1 MAEGAGLDELR
12 AFAESCLAQVY
23 LFVGDLRAALVA
35 GESALMTFEAHGNV
49 WWACRTLWHL
59 ITIANALGEWR
70 QGLEYCRR
78 ALAHGQRVDD
88 LRLKVVAW
96 SRTGST
102 HIQQGDATTGLQC
115 CEQAL
120 ALSPIPYDI
129 AMIRAVR
136 GHGLVKVG
144 EVEAGTTELAE
155 AVVWFDRSHLRYTRS
170 VFALRLGEAY
180 LRQGK
185 HVQART
191 IFEDVFAT
199 SHEAG
204 YRHLIGV
211 AERLLGESFTTEN
224 PALAAPHLEAASRIL
239 EEVGARN
246 EVAKVLVAQANL
258 CYAGG
263 NPTGARQLFE
273 RALTLFETLGTLD
286 EPLRVRAALLKL

>member
-1 MAEGAGLDELR
+1 
-12 AFAESCLAQVY
+12 
-23 LFVGDLRAALVA
+23 
-35 GESALMTFEAHGNV
+35 
-49 WWACRTLWHL
+49 
-59 ITIANALGEWR
+59 
-70 QGLEYCRR
+70 
-78 ALAHGQRVDD
+78 
-88 LRLKVVAW
+88 
-96 SRTGST
+96 
-102 HIQQGDATTGLQC
+102 
-115 CEQAL
+115 
-120 ALSPIPYDI
+120 
-129 AMIRAVR
+129 MIRAVR

-185 HVQART
+185 YVQART

-224 PALAAPHLEAASRIL
+224 LTLAATHLETAARIL

-258 CYAGG
+258 CHAGG

-286 EPLRVRAALLKL
+286 EPHRVRAALLKL